1 MPLFKRRSSL
11 LEVQNQALIKAARE
25 RAARIDEL
33 EHELQI
39 AASQIGQFQRELQ
52 AQERLQTAQER
63 IGAVERGFADRSRA
77 ERQTRTRSPA
87 GNQRGGAAHV
97 GTRFLFQE
105 GLSIRGREPLNNPG
119 FTVVFHPQRTLPGD
133 SGRVSVAPRTSGLP
147 CGNHQPHRPILRS
160 AFRCAVAESYD
171 WHRRPLCTRRKR
183 PRRRQ
188 PAEQR
193 DELAPFHSITSSA
206 RASSIGGISRP
217 SALAV
222 LILITNSKWIGCS
235 TGSSA
240 GWAPFRILSTYKAA
254 LRKSST
260 YTAE

>member
-160 AFRCAVAESYD
+160 AFRCAVAEIMLAIAR
-171 WHRRPLCTRRKR
+171 RRP
-183 PRRRQ
+183 
-188 PAEQR
+188 PA
-193 DELAPFHSITSSA
+193 
-206 RASSIGGISRP
+206 
-217 SALAV
+217 
-222 LILITNSKWIGCS
+222 
-235 TGSSA
+235 SA
-240 GWAPFRILSTYKAA
+240 GALIRSLGRRVRGTRPAFQFRA
-254 LRKSST
+254 LGQSS
-260 YTAE
+260 Y